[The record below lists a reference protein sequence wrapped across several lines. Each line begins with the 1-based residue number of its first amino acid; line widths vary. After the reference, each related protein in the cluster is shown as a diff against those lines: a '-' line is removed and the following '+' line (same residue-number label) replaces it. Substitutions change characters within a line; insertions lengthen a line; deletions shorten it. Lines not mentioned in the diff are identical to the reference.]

1 MRATR
6 WLPFE
11 WVVAIRFLQEGK
23 IQTAFI
29 AVGIAIG
36 VAVIVFMSALL
47 AGLQSNFVNR
57 VLTGQ
62 AHIQLLN
69 QKETVRP
76 LRAGVAGKGQELAQ
90 LQVPLQ
96 RLKGIDQWQSWA
108 TLLGQIPQVSVL
120 SPAVT
125 GAALVTRGS
134 ASRSVSVVGV
144 QPELYFKIISLPD
157 KMVQGQALINSES
170 ILIGTELASDL
181 GLGVGDKLR
190 LSSGTGRVQTLT
202 VSGIFDLGNKAANAR
217 NTFVALRTAQTLF
230 DLVGGASVLDVT
242 VRDVYTAET
251 IAQKMHQLTGL
262 QADSWIKTNEQ
273 FFTAVKA
280 QTTANTAIRFFVAL
294 SVGFGI
300 ASVLVVSVVQRSRE
314 IGILRAMGVT
324 RGQVLRVFLIQ
335 GGLLGLGGAVLGSGI
350 GALALFLWQRFMR
363 NADGS
368 EMFPLVFDSGLLLQ
382 TLLLASLTGLLSAFA
397 PALRAARLDPVVAIR
412 G

>member
-11 WVVAIRFLQEGK
+11 WVVEIRFLQEGK
-23 IQTAFI
+23 IQTGFI

-69 QKETVRP
+69 QKEAVRP
-76 LRAGVAGKGQELAQ
+76 LRAGVAGEGQELAQ

>member
-23 IQTAFI
+23 IQTGFI

-76 LRAGVAGKGQELAQ
+76 LRDGLAGEGQELAQ
-90 LQVPLQ
+90 IQVPLQ

-108 TLLGQIPQVSVL
+108 TQLGQIPQVSVL

-134 ASRSVSVVGV
+134 ATRSVSVVGV
-144 QPELYFKIISLPD
+144 QPELYFKIIALPD

-202 VSGIFDLGNKAANAR
+202 VSGIFDLGNKAANTR

-230 DLVGGASVLDVT
+230 DLVGGASVLDLT

-251 IAQKMHQLTGL
+251 VAQQIHQLTGL

-335 GGLLGLGGAVLGSGI
+335 GGLLGLGGAALGSGI

-363 NADGS
+363 NADGTV
-368 EMFPLVFDSGLLLQ
+368 MFPLVFDSGLLLQ
-382 TLLLASLTGLLSAFA
+382 TLLLATLTGLLSAFA

>member
-23 IQTAFI
+23 IQTGFI

-47 AGLQSNFVNR
+47 AGLQSNFVIR

-69 QKETVRP
+69 QKEAVRP
-76 LRAGVAGKGQELAQ
+76 LRAGVAGEGQELAQ

-134 ASRSVSVVGV
+134 ATRSVSVVGV
-144 QPELYFKIISLPD
+144 QPEVHFKIISLPD

>member
-23 IQTAFI
+23 IQTGFI

-76 LRAGVAGKGQELAQ
+76 LRAGVAGEGQELAQ

-134 ASRSVSVVGV
+134 ATRSVSVVGV

-181 GLGVGDKLR
+181 GLGVGDQLR